1 VEEAMKIKE
10 DIKPISYVKTHTTE
24 VLMQVNETQRPLYVT
39 QNGTAKA
46 VIVDAETYESMKK
59 TIAMLK
65 LIAMA
70 EKDIEAGNLINQDE
84 VFEKI
89 EKENPWLKK

>member
-1 VEEAMKIKE
+1 MKIKE
-10 DIKPISYVKTHTTE
+10 DIKPISYVKAHATE

-46 VIVDAETYESMKK
+46 VIIDTGTYESMKK
-59 TIAMLK
+59 TIALLK
-65 LIAMA
+65 LIALA
-70 EKDIEAGNLINQDE
+70 EKDIEAGRLVDQDE
-84 VFEKI
+84 VFARI